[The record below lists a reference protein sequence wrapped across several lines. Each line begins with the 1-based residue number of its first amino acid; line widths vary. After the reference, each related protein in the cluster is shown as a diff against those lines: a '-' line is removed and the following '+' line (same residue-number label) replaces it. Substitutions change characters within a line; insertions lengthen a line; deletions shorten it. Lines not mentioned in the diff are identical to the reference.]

1 MTTPNGPR
9 RPQPPRRPPRPRSLH
24 EVEVLAAPRV
34 LLGDRLVSDGWV
46 LLAGGRI
53 AEVGVGSP
61 PAAPTRHLDE
71 GVLAPGLV
79 DAQINGAFGIDLVN
93 ADDAA
98 WGRIRAELPRTG
110 VTAFV
115 PTFIT
120 APVPVLTAALQRAR
134 ARAGVPDRGAA
145 LGGAPRAGSVAGAG
159 VPGSRSGT
167 RPQAPGP
174 GARVLGLH
182 VEGPFLSTARRGA
195 HNPVHLTD
203 PSREAVAALLDAG
216 GVGLLY
222 VTLAPERDGA
232 LDAIRQ
238 LTAAGVRVA
247 IGHSDADDAQVIAA
261 VDAGASLVTHL
272 FNAQRPFG
280 HRDPGVV
287 GVALSDPRLTCG
299 LIVDLEHVA
308 PTAVRLAFAAAAG
321 RIMLVSDAIAA
332 LGMPPGTYA
341 LGGQPTEVRVG
352 AAPVRADGT
361 LAGSALRLDAAV
373 ANTIACGIDP
383 AVALTA
389 ATRVPADALGAP
401 AIGRLA
407 AGAAA
412 DLVWLDEHWST
423 RATWVAGGV
432 VAGAEHLPNVTS

>member
-1 MTTPNGPR
+1 MSQQPLGPSRSVGAPTAPNGSRGR
-9 RPQPPRRPPRPRSLH
+9 R
-24 EVEVLAAPRV
+24 EVEVLTAPRV
-34 LLGDRLVSDGWV
+34 LLGDRLASDGWV
-46 LLAGGRI
+46 ALVAGRI
-53 AEVGVGSP
+53 AKVGTGTP
-61 PAAPTRHLDE
+61 PSAPTRHLGA

-79 DAQINGAFGIDLVN
+79 DAQVNGAFGTDLVD

-98 WGRIRAELPRTG
+98 WDRIRAELPRTG

-120 APVPVLTAALQRAR
+120 APIPVLTAALQRVR
-134 ARAGVPDRGAA
+134 GRPGVPDRGAA
-145 LGGAPRAGSVAGAG
+145 VGAAVRARGRADAPAWSGRRPGA
-159 VPGSRSGT
+159 
-167 RPQAPGP
+167 APP
-174 GARVLGLH
+174 GARVVGIH
-182 VEGPFLSTARRGA
+182 VEGPFISAARRGA
-195 HNPVHLTD
+195 HNAVHLCD
-203 PSREAVAALLDAG
+203 PSPETVAALLDAG
-216 GVGLLY
+216 GDALAY

-247 IGHSDADDAQVIAA
+247 IGHSDADDGRAIAA

-272 FNAQRPFG
+272 YNAQRPFG

-287 GVALSDPRLTCG
+287 GAALSDPRLTCG
-299 LIVDLEHVA
+299 VIVDLEHVA
-308 PTAVRLAFAAAAG
+308 PTAVRVAFAAGTG
-321 RIMLVSDAIAA
+321 RIMLVTDAIAA

-341 LGGQPTEVRVG
+341 LGGQPTEVRAG
-352 AAPVRADGT
+352 AAPVRSDGT

-401 AIGRLA
+401 DLGRLA
-407 AGAAA
+407 PGAAA
-412 DLVWLDEHWST
+412 DLVWLDETWSART
-423 RATWVAGGV
+423 TWVAGDV
-432 VAGAEHLPNVTS
+432 VFGAEQLPTVTS

>member
-1 MTTPNGPR
+1 
-9 RPQPPRRPPRPRSLH
+9 
-24 EVEVLAAPRV
+24 VAPRT
-34 LLGDRLVSDGWV
+34 LLDDRLVSDAWV
-46 LLAGGRI
+46 ALAGGRVV
-53 AEVGVGSP
+53 EVGVGRP

-79 DAQINGAFGIDLVN
+79 DAQVNGAFGIDLVD

-98 WGRIRAELPRTG
+98 WDQVRAELARTG

-134 ARAGVPDRGAA
+134 GRAGVPDRGAE
-145 LGGAPRAGSVAGAG
+145 LGGASPVGGVAGRAAAAG
-159 VPGSRSGT
+159 RAGT
-167 RPQAPGP
+167 RPQAPAP
-174 GARVLGLH
+174 GARVLGIH
-182 VEGPFLSTARRGA
+182 VEGPFLAAARRGA
-195 HNPVHLTD
+195 HNPLHLAD
-203 PSREAVAALLDAG
+203 PSPEVVATLLDAG
-216 GVGLLY
+216 GDALLY
-222 VTLAPERDGA
+222 VTLAPERDGS

-238 LTAAGVRVA
+238 LVDAGVRVA
-247 IGHSDADDAQVIAA
+247 IGHSDADDAQAIAA

-272 FNAQRPFG
+272 YNAQRPLG

-352 AAPVRADGT
+352 AAPVRSDGT

-383 AVALTA
+383 AIALTA

-401 AIGRLA
+401 DLGRLA

-412 DLVWLDEHWST
+412 DLVWLDEDWST
-423 RATWVAGGV
+423 RASWVAGGV
-432 VAGAEHLPNVTS
+432 VAGAEHLPTVTS

>member
-1 MTTPNGPR
+1 MTTPSGSRGR
-9 RPQPPRRPPRPRSLH
+9 R
-24 EVEVLAAPRV
+24 EFEVLTAPRV
-34 LLGDRLVSDGWV
+34 LLGDRLVADGWV
-46 LLAGGRI
+46 AVAAGRV
-53 AEVGVGSP
+53 AKVGVGTP
-61 PAAPTRHLDE
+61 PTAPTRHLDE

-79 DAQINGAFGIDLVN
+79 DAQINGAFGTDLVD

-98 WGRIRAELPRTG
+98 WDRIRAELPRTG

-120 APVPVLTAALQRAR
+120 APLPVLTAALHRAR
-134 ARAGVPDRGAA
+134 GRAGVPDRGAA
-145 LGGAPRAGSVAGAG
+145 VGGAARASGR
-159 VPGSRSGT
+159 VPGQARSG
-167 RPQAPGP
+167 RGPGVAPP
-174 GARVLGLH
+174 GARVVGIH
-182 VEGPFLSTARRGA
+182 IEGPFIAAGRRGA

-203 PSREAVAALLDAG
+203 PSPDAVGAILDAG
-216 GVGLLY
+216 GDALSY

-232 LDAIRQ
+232 LEAIHQ

-247 IGHSDADDAQVIAA
+247 IGHSDADDGRAIAA

-272 FNAQRPFG
+272 YNAQSPLN

-308 PTAVRLAFAAAAG
+308 PTAVRLAFAAGAG
-321 RIMLVSDAIAA
+321 RIMLVTDAIAA

-341 LGGQPTEVRVG
+341 LGGQPTEVRDG
-352 AAPVRADGT
+352 AAPVRPDGT
-361 LAGSALRLDAAV
+361 LAGSALRLDAAL

-383 AVALTA
+383 AVALNA

-401 AIGRLA
+401 DLGRLA
-407 AGAAA
+407 PGAAA
-412 DLVWLDEHWST
+412 DLVWLDGTWST
-423 RATWVAGGV
+423 RTTWVAGAV
-432 VAGAEHLPNVTS
+432 VSGAEHLPAVTS

>member
-1 MTTPNGPR
+1 MTTSNGPR
-9 RPQPPRRPPRPRSLH
+9 RARRLRSLH
-24 EVEVLAAPRV
+24 AVEVLVAPHV
-34 LLGDRLVSDGWV
+34 LLEGRLVPDGWV

-61 PAAPTRHLDE
+61 PALPTRHLDE

-79 DAQINGAFGIDLVN
+79 DAQINGAFGFDLVN

-98 WGRIRAELPRTG
+98 WSRIRAELPRTG

-120 APVPVLTAALQRAR
+120 APVPVLTAALQRAQ

-145 LGGAPRAGSVAGAG
+145 VGGVAGAG
-159 VPGSRSGT
+159 GVARAGGVAGQAASGSRAGA
-167 RPQAPGP
+167 RPQAPAP

-182 VEGPFLSTARRGA
+182 VEGPFLAASRRGA

-203 PSREAVAALLDAG
+203 PSREAVTALLDAG
-216 GVGLLY
+216 GDGLLY

-247 IGHSDADDAQVIAA
+247 IGHSDADDAQAIAA

-272 FNAQRPFG
+272 YNAQRPFG

-341 LGGQPTEVRVG
+341 LGGQPTEVRIG

-361 LAGSALRLDAAV
+361 LAGSALRLDEAV

-401 AIGRLA
+401 DLGRLA

-412 DLVWLDEHWST
+412 DLVWLDEQWST
-423 RATWVAGGV
+423 RATWVAGDV
-432 VAGAEHLPNVTS
+432 VAGAEHLPPVTP

>member
-1 MTTPNGPR
+1 MTTPNGSRGR
-9 RPQPPRRPPRPRSLH
+9 R
-24 EVEVLAAPRV
+24 EVEVLTAPRV
-34 LLGDRLVSDGWV
+34 LLGDHLVSDGWV
-46 LLAGGRI
+46 ALAAGRI
-53 AEVGVGSP
+53 AKVGVGAP
-61 PAAPTRHLDE
+61 PAAPTLHLGD

-79 DAQINGAFGIDLVN
+79 DAQINGAFGTDLVD

-98 WGRIRAELPRTG
+98 WDRIRAELPRTG

-120 APVPVLTAALQRAR
+120 APIPVLTAALQRAR
-134 ARAGVPDRGAA
+134 DRAGVPDRGAA
-145 LGGAPRAGSVAGAG
+145 VGVAERASGRAAP
-159 VPGSRSGT
+159 PSRSG
-167 RPQAPGP
+167 RRRGAPSP
-174 GARVLGLH
+174 GARVVGIH
-182 VEGPFLSTARRGA
+182 VEGPFIAAARRGA
-195 HNPVHLTD
+195 HNPVHLCD
-203 PSREAVAALLDAG
+203 PSPETVAALLEAG
-216 GVGLLY
+216 GDALGY

-247 IGHSDADDAQVIAA
+247 IGHSDADDGRAIAA

-272 FNAQRPFG
+272 YNAQSPLN

-308 PTAVRLAFAAAAG
+308 PTAVRLAFAAGAG
-321 RIMLVSDAIAA
+321 RIMLVTDAIAA

-341 LGGQPTEVRVG
+341 LGGQPTEVRTG
-352 AAPVRADGT
+352 AAPVRSDGT

-401 AIGRLA
+401 DLGRLA
-407 AGAAA
+407 PGAAA
-412 DLVWLDEHWST
+412 DLVWLDEAWST
-423 RATWVAGGV
+423 RTTWVAGGV
-432 VAGAEHLPNVTS
+432 VSGAEHLPTVTS

>member
-1 MTTPNGPR
+1 M
-9 RPQPPRRPPRPRSLH
+9 
-24 EVEVLAAPRV
+24 APRT
-34 LLGDRLVSDGWV
+34 LLDDRLVSDAWV
-46 LLAGGRI
+46 ALAGGRVV
-53 AEVGVGSP
+53 EVGVGRP

-79 DAQINGAFGIDLVN
+79 DAQVNGAFGIDLVD

-98 WGRIRAELPRTG
+98 WDQVRAELARTG

-134 ARAGVPDRGAA
+134 GRAGVPDRGAE
-145 LGGAPRAGSVAGAG
+145 LGGASPVGGVAGRAAAAG
-159 VPGSRSGT
+159 RAGT
-167 RPQAPGP
+167 RPQAPAP
-174 GARVLGLH
+174 GARVLGIH
-182 VEGPFLSTARRGA
+182 VEGPFLAAARRGA
-195 HNPVHLTD
+195 HNPLHLAD
-203 PSREAVAALLDAG
+203 PSPEVVATLLDAG
-216 GVGLLY
+216 GDALLY
-222 VTLAPERDGA
+222 VTLAPERDGS

-238 LTAAGVRVA
+238 LVDAGVRVA
-247 IGHSDADDAQVIAA
+247 IGHSDADDAQAIAA

-272 FNAQRPFG
+272 YNAQRPLG

-341 LGGQPTEVRVG
+341 LGGQPTEVRIG
-352 AAPVRADGT
+352 AAPVRSDGT

-383 AVALTA
+383 AIALTA

-401 AIGRLA
+401 DLGRLA

-412 DLVWLDEHWST
+412 DLVWLDEDWST
-423 RATWVAGGV
+423 RASWVAGGV
-432 VAGAEHLPNVTS
+432 VAGAEHLPTVTS

>member
-1 MTTPNGPR
+1 MTTSNGPR
-9 RPQPPRRPPRPRSLH
+9 RPRRLLG
-24 EVEVLAAPRV
+24 VEVLVAPRT
-34 LLGDRLVSDGWV
+34 LLDDRLVSDAWV
-46 LLAGGRI
+46 ALAGGRVV
-53 AEVGVGSP
+53 EVGVGRP

-79 DAQINGAFGIDLVN
+79 DAQVNGAFGIDLVD

-98 WGRIRAELPRTG
+98 WDQVRAELARTG

-134 ARAGVPDRGAA
+134 GRAGVPDRGAE
-145 LGGAPRAGSVAGAG
+145 LGGASPVGGVAGRAAAAG
-159 VPGSRSGT
+159 RAGT
-167 RPQAPGP
+167 RPQAPAP
-174 GARVLGLH
+174 GARVLGIH
-182 VEGPFLSTARRGA
+182 VEGPFLAAARRGA
-195 HNPVHLTD
+195 HNPLHLAD
-203 PSREAVAALLDAG
+203 PSPEVVATLLDAG
-216 GVGLLY
+216 GDALLY
-222 VTLAPERDGA
+222 VTLAPERDGS

-238 LTAAGVRVA
+238 LVDAGVRVA
-247 IGHSDADDAQVIAA
+247 IGHSDADDAQAIAA

-272 FNAQRPFG
+272 YNAQRPLG

-352 AAPVRADGT
+352 AAPVRSDGT

-383 AVALTA
+383 AIALTA

-401 AIGRLA
+401 DLGRLA

-412 DLVWLDEHWST
+412 DLVWLDEDWST
-423 RATWVAGGV
+423 RASWVAGGV
-432 VAGAEHLPNVTS
+432 VAGAEHLPTVTS

>member
-1 MTTPNGPR
+1 MKTSNGPR
-9 RPQPPRRPPRPRSLH
+9 RPRRLLG
-24 EVEVLAAPRV
+24 VEVLVAPRT
-34 LLGDRLVSDGWV
+34 LLDDRLVSDAWV
-46 LLAGGRI
+46 ALAGGRVV
-53 AEVGVGSP
+53 EVGVGRP

-79 DAQINGAFGIDLVN
+79 DAQVNGAFGIDLVD

-98 WGRIRAELPRTG
+98 WDQVRAELARTG

-134 ARAGVPDRGAA
+134 GRAGVPDRGAE
-145 LGGAPRAGSVAGAG
+145 LGGASPVGGVAGRAAAAG
-159 VPGSRSGT
+159 RAGT
-167 RPQAPGP
+167 RPQAPAP
-174 GARVLGLH
+174 GARVLGIH
-182 VEGPFLSTARRGA
+182 VEGPFLAAARRGA
-195 HNPVHLTD
+195 HNPLHLAD
-203 PSREAVAALLDAG
+203 PSPEVVATLLDAG
-216 GVGLLY
+216 GDALLY
-222 VTLAPERDGA
+222 VTLAPERDGS

-238 LTAAGVRVA
+238 LVDAGVRVA
-247 IGHSDADDAQVIAA
+247 IGHSDADDAQAIAA

-272 FNAQRPFG
+272 YNAQRPLG

-352 AAPVRADGT
+352 AAPVRSDGT

-383 AVALTA
+383 AIALTA

-401 AIGRLA
+401 DLGRLA

-412 DLVWLDEHWST
+412 DLVWLDEDWST
-423 RATWVAGGV
+423 RASWVAGGV
-432 VAGAEHLPNVTS
+432 VAGAEHLPTVTS

>member
-1 MTTPNGPR
+1 M
-9 RPQPPRRPPRPRSLH
+9 
-24 EVEVLAAPRV
+24 APRT
-34 LLGDRLVSDGWV
+34 LLDDRLVSDAWV
-46 LLAGGRI
+46 ALAGGRVV
-53 AEVGVGSP
+53 EVGVGRP

-79 DAQINGAFGIDLVN
+79 DAQVNGAFGIDLVD

-98 WGRIRAELPRTG
+98 WDQVRAELARTG

-134 ARAGVPDRGAA
+134 GRAGVPDRGAE
-145 LGGAPRAGSVAGAG
+145 LGGASPVGGVAGRAAAAG
-159 VPGSRSGT
+159 RAGT
-167 RPQAPGP
+167 RPQAPAP
-174 GARVLGLH
+174 GARVLGIH
-182 VEGPFLSTARRGA
+182 VEGPFLAAARRGA
-195 HNPVHLTD
+195 HNPLHLAD
-203 PSREAVAALLDAG
+203 PSPEVVATLLDAG
-216 GVGLLY
+216 GDALLY
-222 VTLAPERDGA
+222 VTLAPERDGS

-238 LTAAGVRVA
+238 LVDAGVRVA
-247 IGHSDADDAQVIAA
+247 IGHSDADDAQAIAA

-272 FNAQRPFG
+272 YNAQRPLG

-352 AAPVRADGT
+352 AAPVRSDGT

-383 AVALTA
+383 AIALTA

-401 AIGRLA
+401 DLGRLA

-412 DLVWLDEHWST
+412 DLVWLDEDWST
-423 RATWVAGGV
+423 RASWVAGGV
-432 VAGAEHLPNVTS
+432 VAGAEHLPTVTS

>member
-1 MTTPNGPR
+1 M
-9 RPQPPRRPPRPRSLH
+9 
-24 EVEVLAAPRV
+24 APRT
-34 LLGDRLVSDGWV
+34 LLDDRLVSDAWV
-46 LLAGGRI
+46 ALAGGRVV
-53 AEVGVGSP
+53 EVGVGRP

-79 DAQINGAFGIDLVN
+79 DAQVNGAFGIDLVD

-98 WGRIRAELPRTG
+98 WDQVRAELARTG

-134 ARAGVPDRGAA
+134 GRAGVPDRGAE
-145 LGGAPRAGSVAGAG
+145 LGGASPVGGVAGRAAAAG
-159 VPGSRSGT
+159 RAGT
-167 RPQAPGP
+167 RPQAPAP
-174 GARVLGLH
+174 GARVLGIH
-182 VEGPFLSTARRGA
+182 VEGPFLAAARRGA
-195 HNPVHLTD
+195 HNPLHLAD
-203 PSREAVAALLDAG
+203 PSPEVVATLLDAG
-216 GVGLLY
+216 GDALLY
-222 VTLAPERDGA
+222 VTLAPERDGS

-238 LTAAGVRVA
+238 LVDAGVRVA
-247 IGHSDADDAQVIAA
+247 IGHSDADDAQAIAA

-272 FNAQRPFG
+272 YNAQRPLG

-341 LGGQPTEVRVG
+341 LGGQPTEVRIG
-352 AAPVRADGT
+352 AAPVRSDGT

-383 AVALTA
+383 AIALTA

-401 AIGRLA
+401 DLGRLA

-412 DLVWLDEHWST
+412 DLVWLDEDWST
-423 RATWVAGGV
+423 RASWVAGGV
-432 VAGAEHLPNVTS
+432 VAGAEHLPTVTL

>member
-1 MTTPNGPR
+1 M
-9 RPQPPRRPPRPRSLH
+9 
-24 EVEVLAAPRV
+24 APRV
-34 LLGDRLVSDGWV
+34 LLEDRLVSGGWV
-46 LLAGGRI
+46 LLAGGRV
-53 AEVGVGSP
+53 AEVGVGTP
-61 PAAPTRHLDE
+61 PAAPTRHLDG
-71 GVLAPGLV
+71 GVLAPGLI
-79 DAQINGAFGIDLVN
+79 DAQINGAFGIDVVD
-93 ADDAA
+93 ADDAG
-98 WGRIRAELPRTG
+98 WDRIRAELPRTG

-134 ARAGVPDRGAA
+134 SRAGVPDRGAA
-145 LGGAPRAGSVAGAG
+145 LGTAFRGGRGTSRGGGGTGQVVSGA
-159 VPGSRSGT
+159 RS
-167 RPQAPGP
+167 QALAPAP

-182 VEGPFLSTARRGA
+182 VEGPFLSAARRGA

-203 PSREAVAALLDAG
+203 PSRAAVAALLDAG
-216 GVGLLY
+216 GDGLLY

-232 LDAIRQ
+232 IDAIRQ

-247 IGHSDADDAQVIAA
+247 IGHSDADDAQAIAA

-272 FNAQRPFG
+272 YNAQRPLG

-341 LGGQPTEVRVG
+341 LGGQPTEVPVG

-373 ANTIACGIDP
+373 ANTIACGVDP

-401 AIGRLA
+401 DLGRLA

-423 RATWVAGGV
+423 RATWVAGEV
-432 VAGAEHLPNVTS
+432 VAGAEHLPPVAP

>member
-1 MTTPNGPR
+1 M
-9 RPQPPRRPPRPRSLH
+9 
-24 EVEVLAAPRV
+24 APRV

-46 LLAGGRI
+46 AVAGGRVV
-53 AEVGVGSP
+53 EVGVGRP

-79 DAQINGAFGIDLVN
+79 DAQVNGAFGVDLVD

-98 WGRIRAELPRTG
+98 WDQVRAELPRTG

-134 ARAGVPDRGAA
+134 GRVGVPDLGAPVVGKFRSGGAA
-145 LGGAPRAGSVAGAG
+145 GRTVPRSQARTHSQE
-159 VPGSRSGT
+159 
-167 RPQAPGP
+167 PQP
-174 GARVLGLH
+174 GARVLGIH
-182 VEGPFLSTARRGA
+182 VEGPFLAASRRGA
-195 HNPVHLTD
+195 HNAMHLAD
-203 PSREAVAALLDAG
+203 PSRETVAALLDAG
-216 GVGLLY
+216 GDALLY
-222 VTLAPERDGA
+222 VTLAPERDGS

-238 LTAAGVRVA
+238 LVAAGVRVA
-247 IGHSDADDAQVIAA
+247 IGHSDADDAQAIAA

-272 FNAQRPFG
+272 YNAQRPLA

-352 AAPVRADGT
+352 AAPVRSDGT

-383 AVALTA
+383 AIALTA
-389 ATRVPADALGAP
+389 ATRVPADALGVP
-401 AIGRLA
+401 DLGRLA

-412 DLVWLDEHWST
+412 DLVWLDEDWST
-423 RATWVAGGV
+423 RVSWVAGGV
-432 VAGAEHLPNVTS
+432 VAGAEHLPILTS

>member
-1 MTTPNGPR
+1 
-9 RPQPPRRPPRPRSLH
+9 
-24 EVEVLAAPRV
+24 VAPRT
-34 LLGDRLVSDGWV
+34 LLDDRLVSDAWV
-46 LLAGGRI
+46 ALAGGRI

-61 PAAPTRHLDE
+61 PIAPTRHLDE
-71 GVLAPGLV
+71 GVLAPGLI
-79 DAQINGAFGIDLVN
+79 DAQVNGAFGIDLVD

-98 WGRIRAELPRTG
+98 WDRARAELPRTG

-134 ARAGVPDRGAA
+134 ARAGVPDRGAGPVGESRS
-145 LGGAPRAGSVAGAG
+145 GGTAGRATQPSRAGQPSRATQPSRAGS
-159 VPGSRSGT
+159 R
-167 RPQAPGP
+167 RQAPHL
-174 GARVLGLH
+174 GARVLGIH
-182 VEGPFLSTARRGA
+182 VEGPFLAAARRGA
-195 HNPVHLTD
+195 HNAMHLAD
-203 PSREAVAALLDAG
+203 PSRESVAALLGAG
-216 GVGLLY
+216 GDALLY
-222 VTLAPERDGA
+222 VTLAPERHGA
-232 LDAIRQ
+232 LAAIRQ
-238 LTAAGVRVA
+238 LTAAGVRIA
-247 IGHSDADDAQVIAA
+247 IGHSDADDAQTIAA

-272 FNAQRPFG
+272 YNAQRPFG

-321 RIMLVSDAIAA
+321 RIMLVSDAVAA

-341 LGGQPTEVRVG
+341 LGGQPTRVRVG
-352 AAPVRADGT
+352 SAPVRSDGT

-401 AIGRLA
+401 DLGRLA

-423 RATWVAGGV
+423 RTTWVAGDV
-432 VAGAEHLPNVTS
+432 VTGAERLPTLTRGP

>member
-1 MTTPNGPR
+1 MTPPQLPEPAR
-9 RPQPPRRPPRPRSLH
+9 RPHALPAA
-24 EVEVLAAPRV
+24 EVLTAPHV
-34 LLGDRLVSDGWV
+34 LLDDRLVPAGWV
-46 LLAGGRI
+46 LLTGGRI
-53 AEVGVGSP
+53 AEVGVGRP

-79 DAQINGAFGIDLVN
+79 DAQINGAFGVDLVD

-98 WGRIRAELPRTG
+98 WGEVRAGLPRTG

-120 APVPVLTAALQRAR
+120 AAVTALSAALQRAR
-134 ARAGVPDRGAA
+134 TRPGVPDDGSGPAA
-145 LGGAPRAGSVAGAG
+145 SDD
-159 VPGSRSGT
+159 
-167 RPQAPGP
+167 RPATPATAP
-174 GARVLGLH
+174 GARVLGIH
-182 VEGPFLSTARRGA
+182 VEGPFIAESRRGA
-195 HNPVHLTD
+195 HDPVHLTD
-203 PSREAVAALLDAG
+203 PTPEAVAALITAG
-216 GVGLLY
+216 GDALRY

-232 LDAIRQ
+232 LDAIHQ

-247 IGHSDADDAQVIAA
+247 IGHSDADGARAQAA

-272 FNAQRPFG
+272 YNAQRPFG
-280 HRDPGVV
+280 HREPGVV
-287 GVALSDPRLTCG
+287 GVALTDPRLTCG

-332 LGMPPGTYA
+332 LGMPPGTYD
-341 LGGQPTEVRVG
+341 LGGQPAQVRAG

-361 LAGSALRLDAAV
+361 LAGSALRLDEAV

-401 AIGRLA
+401 QLGRLA

-412 DLVWLDEHWST
+412 DLVWLDARWSA
-423 RATWVAGGV
+423 RATWVGGV
-432 VAGAEHLPNVTS
+432 ALAGAEHLPPVAR